1 MFSKLLLASV
11 ATIGL
16 LVAGPQ
22 KASAQVVY
30 ACVTSI
36 GNISI
41 VAANANCLPGATKTT
56 LSAGF
61 LAGRAFKCG
70 AGSVAA
76 GDNISFNPSMSGVNF
91 GSSISPSGSAPWTS
105 FLLQPGVYLLHFSG
119 GQGTPPS
126 NITGNPD
133 GLQIQAILSGSGQ
146 ATWYDFGADAA
157 IVGGD
162 RLVSVS
168 VANTTLTMNS
178 NVKATFSPQCAFL
191 IMQVATG
198 AVLGP

>member
-16 LVAGPQ
+16 LLAGPQ
-22 KASAQVVY
+22 KASAQVTY

-76 GDNISFNPSMSGVNF
+76 NANISFNPSMSGVSF
-91 GSSISPSGSAPWTS
+91 GSSIGTAGNPPRTS
-105 FLLQPGVYLLHFSG
+105 FNLQPGVYSIFPEGKGHHP
-119 GQGTPPS
+119 T
-126 NITGNPD
+126 
-133 GLQIQAILSGSGQ
+133 QIPTVCKSKRS
-146 ATWYDFGADAA
+146 
-157 IVGGD
+157 
-162 RLVSVS
+162 
-168 VANTTLTMNS
+168 
-178 NVKATFSPQCAFL
+178 
-191 IMQVATG
+191 
-198 AVLGP
+198 

>member
-16 LVAGPQ
+16 LLAGPQ
-22 KASAQVVY
+22 KASAQVTY

-76 GDNISFNPSMSGVNF
+76 GDNISFNPSMSGVSF
-91 GSSISPSGSAPWTS
+91 GSSISTTGAAPWTS
-105 FLLQPGVYLLHFSG
+105 FLLQLGVYLLHFSG
-119 GQGTPPS
+119 GQGTPP
-126 NITGNPD
+126 NPNPD

>member
-1 MFSKLLLASV
+1 MFSKLFLASV
-11 ATIGL
+11 AAIDL
-16 LVAGPQ
+16 LLAGPQ

-70 AGSVAA
+70 AGNVTA
-76 GDNISFNPSMSGVNF
+76 GDDISFNPSMSMVSF
-91 GSSISPSGSAPWTS
+91 GTSIGPTGTGPWTS
-105 FLLQPGVYLLHFSG
+105 FTLQPGFYLIHFSG
-119 GQGTPPS
+119 GQGTPP
-126 NITGNPD
+126 NPNPD
-133 GLQIQAILSGSGQ
+133 GLQIQAILNGSGQ

-162 RLVSVS
+162 RLILVSA
-168 VANTTLTMNS
+168 ANSTLKMNS
-178 NVKATFSPQCAFL
+178 NVAATFSPQCAFL
-191 IMQVATG
+191 IMQVAP
-198 AVLGP
+198 APPVSP